1 MLDDLDVRTYDL
13 CIAGKRLP
21 QDGVSGEGSTCN
33 PSIMKAG
40 PRPKTVARTAEG
52 SCRGVVFATTTV
64 AIPASGPATNT
75 TGQQQVLAQRVQDLR
90 QQIANTNAPSDAAES
105 AAAWYKCGNHW
116 HNWGNW
122 HNW

>member
-1 MLDDLDVRTYDL
+1 LHELL
-13 CIAGKRLP
+13 
-21 QDGVSGEGSTCN
+21 
-33 PSIMKAG
+33 KAAVG
-40 PRPKTVARTAEG
+40 
-52 SCRGVVFATTTV
+52 GVVVATTTV